1 MDRPRQILGQV
12 ALLVVALTA
21 LSVAAPGAS
30 SARGQTSRRQV
41 EPSGGAGCTD
51 GSRQRPGVLD
61 CPSDRQRRSD
71 GYACRG
77 GAAVTPAA
85 ATESTG
91 FGTIAGGTN
100 TATAAVTPSADYC
113 GTPIP
118 RCPLGCRPDLH
129 EGIRRCTGHLVHS
142 SCSATVIAAE
152 NKATVWT
159 AAHCLY
165 NTYINQ
171 WNGKIAFCPG
181 YRDSNGGA
189 AWQSA
194 DCQLGF
200 WYPKYHSVP
209 NGWIN
214 AVCGNDGRHCNNTE
228 AQYDLGAM
236 VMCP

>member
-1 MDRPRQILGQV
+1 MEMR
-12 ALLVVALTA
+12 
-21 LSVAAPGAS
+21 
-30 SARGQTSRRQV
+30 
-41 EPSGGAGCTD
+41 AG
-51 GSRQRPGVLD
+51 
-61 CPSDRQRRSD
+61 
-71 GYACRG
+71 G

-100 TATAAVTPSADYC
+100 TATAAVTPSADYWRHSYTTMPARAV
-113 GTPIP
+113 GRIFM
-118 RCPLGCRPDLH
+118 RAYDVAQ
-129 EGIRRCTGHLVHS
+129 GIWYNS

-171 WNGKIAFCPG
+171 WNGKIACLPG

-236 VMCP
+236 VMRPYGTGTT